1 MLESHWPLFRNFRAR
16 FRTGAMIL
24 KDLTTGRDLR
34 VPTILGLAMVVTFLL
49 VIYHGSE
56 ILAAILSVQFVAM
69 VLWFLTPAILQY
81 LIVIVATVAWLAPA
95 LIVNERISEHSRLL
109 YCVVA
114 VIWGAWLCS
123 PIFIR
128 SWGWRIPFWTGVLG
142 FAAYIVR

>member
-1 MLESHWPLFRNFRAR
+1 
-16 FRTGAMIL
+16 
-24 KDLTTGRDLR
+24 
-34 VPTILGLAMVVTFLL
+34 MVVTFLL

-81 LIVIVATVAWLAPA
+81 LIVILAAVAWLAPA

-142 FAAYIVR
+142 FAAYSVR